1 MVPGAKDA
9 GPENAKSKRPN
20 VKVMNI
26 FFQKQLLCR
35 LLCFFD
41 LFCDFHLCLASR
53 NFLSRSH
60 CLHIHRDLED
70 LTAEPGVAWLS

>member
-1 MVPGAKDA
+1 MVPGAQDA
-9 GPENAKSKRPN
+9 GPENGKSKRPN

-41 LFCDFHLCLASR
+41 LIGRGL
-53 NFLSRSH
+53 LSLSH
-60 CLHIHRDLED
+60 CFHIHRDLED
-70 LTAEPGVAWLS
+70 LAGEPGVAWLP